1 MNFIE
6 AIELLKEN
14 KKVRRKGWSGTYF
27 IHIYYDQL
35 VFYLNENNPAEKF
48 TFEAEDLYAEDWEE
62 YLEIKPNHEISEN
75 ERKAF
80 EEGFK
85 IGFDSVADLYEK
97 GIKELESKRAYWSKR
112 FKELEEKR

>member
-14 KKVRRKGWSGTYF
+14 KKIRRKSWSGTCF

-62 YLEIKPNHEISEN
+62 YLEIKPNHEIPEN

-80 EEGFK
+80 EEGFECA
-85 IGFDSVADLYEK
+85 VTLYEK
-97 GIKELESKRAYWSKR
+97 RIKELEAKRAYWSKR
-112 FKELEEKR
+112 FKELEEER